1 MARRSRT
8 RIAAAVGAYCAVFF
22 ACGAGSPLLHP
33 PVSAADEGVVRAL
46 QIHRDAI
53 VLDGHNDITT
63 FMLDY
68 GFDLGSDGTDAT
80 ARDATLYWLPGIRS
94 LLPDPR
100 GALRTDTDLG
110 RLRAGGVDAL
120 FFSIYAHPRYA
131 SPKQRSLDMIRA
143 LYEQVER
150 HGDVLEL
157 ASSEA
162 DVRRIAAAGKI
173 AALQGLEGGRSIED
187 DLANLSEFY
196 ELGVRYMTL
205 TWSNSHSW
213 ADSSTDAPRHGGLSD
228 FGRDVVREMNRLGMV
243 VDVSHVSDETFYD
256 ALEVSRAPVM
266 ASHSSARALVDH
278 PRNMSDAMLRAVAAN
293 GGVVMINF
301 FEMYVDAR
309 KSSVG
314 SWFRFWIAHGGWES
328 TPLDKLIDHF
338 VHVIDVAGIDHVGLG
353 SDFDGVIF
361 LPEGIKDV
369 SQFPNITVELARR
382 GLSPADLRKV
392 LGENALRVLAAAEA
406 TASAMQAEAP

>member
-1 MARRSRT
+1 
-8 RIAAAVGAYCAVFF
+8 
-22 ACGAGSPLLHP
+22 
-33 PVSAADEGVVRAL
+33 
-46 QIHRDAI
+46 
-53 VLDGHNDITT
+53 
-63 FMLDY
+63 
-68 GFDLGSDGTDAT
+68 
-80 ARDATLYWLPGIRS
+80 
-94 LLPDPR
+94 
-100 GALRTDTDLG
+100 
-110 RLRAGGVDAL
+110 
-120 FFSIYAHPRYA
+120 
-131 SPKQRSLDMIRA
+131 
-143 LYEQVER
+143 
-150 HGDVLEL
+150 
-157 ASSEA
+157 
-162 DVRRIAAAGKI
+162 
-173 AALQGLEGGRSIED
+173 
-187 DLANLSEFY
+187 
-196 ELGVRYMTL
+196 MTL